1 MATANIVQLTDQQ
14 GTELAPQ
21 TLMSLVLKQDGQL
34 LENLILP
41 KDGSSAPYDPIDDY
55 NPATK
60 AYVDNKPKV
69 KIIMSVQKPKGQKAG
84 DFWYQIPGEP
94 YTWSEV
100 DALGYTFQDVDNLN
114 MTWADAD
121 MGSW

>member
-1 MATANIVQLTDQQ
+1 MANAKIVQITDQQ
-14 GTELAPQ
+14 GNALAPQ
-21 TLMSLVLKQDGQL
+21 TLMSWVVEQDGQL
-34 LENLILP
+34 LENLILS
-41 KDGSSAPYDPIDDY
+41 KDGSSAPYDPTEDY

-69 KIIMSVQKPKGQKAG
+69 KIVMSVQEPKGQKAG

-94 YTWSEV
+94 YIWSEV

>member
-1 MATANIVQLTDQQ
+1 MANAKIVQITDQQ
-14 GTELAPQ
+14 GNALALQ
-21 TLMSLVLKQDGQL
+21 TLMSWVVEQDGQL

-41 KDGSSAPYDPIDDY
+41 KDGSSAPYSPVGDY

-60 AYVDNKPKV
+60 AYVDNSPKA
-69 KIIMSVQKPKGQKAG
+69 KIVMSVQKPKGQKVG

-94 YTWSEV
+94 YIWSEV

-114 MTWADAD
+114 ITWAEAD
-121 MGSW
+121 SGGW

>member
-14 GTELAPQ
+14 GKELAPQ

-69 KIIMSVQKPKGQKAG
+69 KIVMSVQKPKGQKAG

>member
-1 MATANIVQLTDQQ
+1 MANAKIVQLTDQQ
-14 GTELAPQ
+14 GNALAPQ
-21 TLMSLVLKQDGQL
+21 TLMSWVVEQDDQL

-41 KDGSSAPYDPIDDY
+41 KDGSSDPYTPTDAY

-60 AYVDNKPKV
+60 EYADNSPKV
-69 KIIMSVQKPKGQKAG
+69 KIVMSVQKPKGQKTG

-100 DALGYTFQDVDNLN
+100 DELGYTFQDVDNLN
-114 MTWADAD
+114 MTWAEANS
-121 MGSW
+121 GGW

>member
-14 GTELAPQ
+14 GKQLVPQ
-21 TLMSLVLKQDGQL
+21 TLMSLVLKQDSQL

-41 KDGSSAPYDPIDDY
+41 KDGSSVPYNPVEEY

-60 AYVDNKPKV
+60 AYVDNKPKA
-69 KIIMSVQKPKGQKAG
+69 KIVMSVQKPKGQKAG
-84 DFWYQIPGEP
+84 EFWYQIPGEP

-100 DALGYTFQDVDNLN
+100 DALGYTFQNVDDLGL
-114 MTWADAD
+114 TWAEAD

>member
-14 GTELAPQ
+14 GKELAPQ
-21 TLMSLVLKQDGQL
+21 TLMSWVVKQDGQL
-34 LENLILP
+34 LENLVLS
-41 KDGSSAPYDPIDDY
+41 KDGSSEPYNPTEDY

-60 AYVDNKPKV
+60 AYVDNKPKA
-69 KIIMSVQKPKGQKAG
+69 KIAMSVQKPKGQKAG
-84 DFWYQIPGEP
+84 EFWYQIAGEP

-100 DALGYTFQDVDNLN
+100 DALGYTFQNVDDLGL
-114 MTWADAD
+114 TWADAD

>member
-14 GTELAPQ
+14 GKELAPQ

-41 KDGSSAPYDPIDDY
+41 KDGSSAPYNPVEEY

-60 AYVDNKPKV
+60 AYVDNKPKA
-69 KIIMSVQKPKGQKAG
+69 KIVMSVQKPKGQKAG
-84 DFWYQIPGEP
+84 EFWYQIPGEP

-100 DALGYTFQDVDNLN
+100 DALGYTFQNVDDLGL
-114 MTWADAD
+114 TWAEAD

>member
-1 MATANIVQLTDQQ
+1 MANAKIVQITDQQ
-14 GTELAPQ
+14 GNALAPQ
-21 TLMSLVLKQDGQL
+21 TLMSWVVEQDGQL
-34 LENLILP
+34 LENLILS
-41 KDGSSAPYDPIDDY
+41 KDGSSAPYDPTEDY

-69 KIIMSVQKPKGQKAG
+69 KIVMSVQKPKGQKAG

-94 YTWSEV
+94 YVWSEV

-114 MTWADAD
+114 MTWAEAD
-121 MGSW
+121 SGGW

>member
-1 MATANIVQLTDQQ
+1 MANAKIVQITDQQ
-14 GTELAPQ
+14 GNALAPQ
-21 TLMSLVLKQDGQL
+21 TLMSQVVEQDGQL

-41 KDGSSAPYDPIDDY
+41 KDGSSDPYTPTDAY

-60 AYVDNKPKV
+60 SYVDNSPKA
-69 KIIMSVQKPKGQKAG
+69 KIVMSVQKPKGQKVG

-94 YTWSEV
+94 YIWSEV

-114 MTWADAD
+114 ITWAEAD
-121 MGSW
+121 SGGW

>member
-1 MATANIVQLTDQQ
+1 MANAKIVQITDQQ
-14 GTELAPQ
+14 GNALAPQ
-21 TLMSLVLKQDGQL
+21 TLMSQVVEQDGQL

-41 KDGSSAPYDPIDDY
+41 KDGSSDPYTPTDAY

-60 AYVDNKPKV
+60 SYVDNNPKA
-69 KIIMSVQKPKGQKAG
+69 KIVMSVQKPKGQKVG

-94 YTWSEV
+94 YIWSEV

-114 MTWADAD
+114 MTWAEAD
-121 MGSW
+121 SGGW

>member
-1 MATANIVQLTDQQ
+1 MANAKIVQLTDQQ
-14 GTELAPQ
+14 GNALAPQ
-21 TLMSLVLKQDGQL
+21 TLMSWVVEQDGQL

-41 KDGSSAPYDPIDDY
+41 KDGSSAPYGPTEDY

-60 AYVDNKPKV
+60 SYVDNSPKA
-69 KIIMSVQKPKGQKAG
+69 KIVMSVQKPKGQKAG

-100 DALGYTFQDVDNLN
+100 DKLGYTF
-114 MTWADAD
+114 
-121 MGSW
+121 

>member
-1 MATANIVQLTDQQ
+1 MANAKIVQITDQQ
-14 GTELAPQ
+14 GNALAPQ
-21 TLMSLVLKQDGQL
+21 TLMSQVVEQDGQL

-41 KDGSSAPYDPIDDY
+41 KDGSSDPYTPTDAY

-60 AYVDNKPKV
+60 SYVDNSPKA
-69 KIIMSVQKPKGQKAG
+69 KIVMSVQKPKGQKVG

-94 YTWSEV
+94 YIWSEV

-114 MTWADAD
+114 MTWAEAD
-121 MGSW
+121 SGGW

>member
-1 MATANIVQLTDQQ
+1 MANAKIVQITDQQ
-14 GTELAPQ
+14 GNALAPQ
-21 TLMSLVLKQDGQL
+21 TLMSWVVEQDGQL
-34 LENLILP
+34 LENLILS
-41 KDGSSAPYDPIDDY
+41 KDGSSVPYDPTEDY

-69 KIIMSVQKPKGQKAG
+69 KIVMSVQKPKGQKVG

-114 MTWADAD
+114 MTWAEAD
-121 MGSW
+121 SGGW

>member
-1 MATANIVQLTDQQ
+1 MANAKIVQLTDQQ
-14 GTELAPQ
+14 GNALAPQ
-21 TLMSLVLKQDGQL
+21 TLMSWVVEQDGQL

-41 KDGSSAPYDPIDDY
+41 KDGSSDPYTPTDAY

-60 AYVDNKPKV
+60 SYVDNSPKA
-69 KIIMSVQKPKGQKAG
+69 KIVMSVQKPKGQKVG

-94 YTWSEV
+94 YIWSEV

-114 MTWADAD
+114 ITWAEAD
-121 MGSW
+121 SGGW

>member
-1 MATANIVQLTDQQ
+1 MANAKIVQLTDQQ
-14 GTELAPQ
+14 GNALAPQ
-21 TLMSLVLKQDGQL
+21 TLMSWVVEQDGQL

-41 KDGSSAPYDPIDDY
+41 KDGSSAPYDPTEDY

-60 AYVDNKPKV
+60 SYVDNSPKA
-69 KIIMSVQKPKGQKAG
+69 KIVMSVQKPKGQKAG

-100 DALGYTFQDVDNLN
+100 DKLGYTFQDVDNLN
-114 MTWADAD
+114 MTWAEAD
-121 MGSW
+121 SGGW

>member
-1 MATANIVQLTDQQ
+1 LANAKIVQITDQQ
-14 GTELAPQ
+14 GNALAPQ
-21 TLMSLVLKQDGQL
+21 TLMSQVVEHDGQL

-41 KDGSSAPYDPIDDY
+41 KDGSSAPYDPAEDY

-60 AYVDNKPKV
+60 SYVDNKPKV
-69 KIIMSVQKPKGQKAG
+69 KIVMSVQKPKGQKVG

-94 YTWSEV
+94 YVWSEV

-114 MTWADAD
+114 ITWAEAD
-121 MGSW
+121 LGGE

>member
-14 GTELAPQ
+14 GKELAPQ
-21 TLMSLVLKQDGQL
+21 TLMSLVVKQDGQL
-34 LENLILP
+34 LENLILT
-41 KDGSSAPYDPIDDY
+41 KDGSSEPYVPAVGY

-60 AYVDNKPKV
+60 SYVDNKPKA
-69 KIIMSVQKPKGQKAG
+69 KIVMSVRKPKGQKAG
-84 DFWYQIPGEP
+84 EFWYQIAGEP

-100 DALGYTFQDVDNLN
+100 DVLGYTFQNVDDLGL
-114 MTWADAD
+114 TRADAD

>member
-14 GTELAPQ
+14 GKELAPQ
-21 TLMSLVLKQDGQL
+21 TLMSLTVKQDGQL

-41 KDGSSAPYDPIDDY
+41 KDGSSAPYDPTGDY

-60 AYVDNKPKV
+60 SYVDNKPKA
-69 KIIMSVQKPKGQKAG
+69 KIVMSVQKPKGQKAG
-84 DFWYQIPGEP
+84 EFWYQIPGEP
-94 YTWSEV
+94 YIWSEV
-100 DALGYTFQDVDNLN
+100 DALGYTFQDVDDLGL
-114 MTWADAD
+114 TWADAD